1 VSAPAAPAAPR
12 LAGPRSLLGRLA
24 GGALDEEITEV
35 VLAELRRSSRPVS
48 LPGLLNVLW
57 FGRGELGCYDGAAF
71 GEYLDGLL
79 TFSHETA
86 GEKRLGE
93 AQEAVPLGALVK
105 VEIGDDEAWGEVIW
119 KEGAHPLVGAGW
131 VPGWLAGAPAGMPY
145 DAPPPSDFTL
155 PDGPRLLRERIVVDF
170 KCLGDAF
177 APSEA
182 KLARLRRR
190 GRRLDRYGHLVAE
203 VAYRDGL
210 DEADELTFWAAWTV
224 QHHPL
229 ALAAADIPAQAAA
242 LAEAASVLA
251 VALGARDDVRSF
263 GPYYID
269 ADLYERVVK
278 ADEADDGA
286 LRRTVR
292 GLALLPHHE
301 QVAWASMS
309 ARIADCADEDDVIGD
324 RWPLAVV
331 CASLLALD
339 KLAAEAAD
347 GDWNGVHLRLDDLW
361 QGGGLWRAELLG
373 TVSPVSAEPAVA
385 LGLGWVAHTGGAI
398 DRVSAV
404 DADLDLEEVDEDDL
418 SWDVVG
424 SDATWT
430 VHLSNADL
438 DNDRLR
444 VPKRISELIAA
455 NLHTV
460 GQDRILV
467 LLRHDG
473 DPESREWSLLDGE
486 GHLTVPWPLGAWA
499 GTTVRVTWALDATI
513 VTGETRVLAEPELV
527 GDIAYTHEFNLAV
540 ALAAAGLAERVS
552 RTATIGQIV
561 RAIVRRHG
569 AVTEDGRAALPID
582 DVVTFCFG
590 PRGEAAPGYGLAVL
604 RRAVLSAV
612 GAMSAAGIASIEAG
626 MIVVSERITGAGR
639 RADSDLLSRFVDAQR
654 RRLRRAAYL
663 HYVPA
668 TVVNLPA
675 GHRRSE
681 DKEAQWAEV
690 AGTDYLPKKLAEG
703 QTWRRRHIRG
713 QGMDPDVQAHLRRA
727 KEAIRRLGGD
737 EDCAASLDNA
747 LADPFAPDSDARHPD
762 GAPGDTSI
770 QQNPPPGGRR

>member
-1 VSAPAAPAAPR
+1 MSAPAIPAIPHA
-12 LAGPRSLLGRLA
+12 AGPRSLLGRLA
-24 GGALDEEITEV
+24 GGELDEEIIEV
-35 VLAELRRSSRPVS
+35 VLAGLRRADRPVS
-48 LPGLLNVLW
+48 LPGLLNALW
-57 FGRGELGCYDGAAF
+57 FGRGALDCYDGAAF
-71 GEYLDGLL
+71 GEYLDGLPTL
-79 TFSHETA
+79 SHEAA
-86 GEKRLGE
+86 GQKRLGE
-93 AQEAVPLGALVK
+93 AQESVPLGALVK

-119 KEGAHPLVGAGW
+119 KEGGHPLVGPDW
-131 VPGWLAGAPAGMPY
+131 LPGWLAGAPAGMPY
-145 DAPPPSDFTL
+145 DTAPSPDFT
-155 PDGPRLLRERIVVDF
+155 PQRGPRLLRERMVVDF

-177 APSEA
+177 APSET

-210 DEADELTFWAAWTV
+210 DEADEVTFWAAWTA

-229 ALAAADIPAQAAA
+229 ALAAADIPAQAAV

-251 VALGARDDVRSF
+251 ATLGARDDVRSF

-269 ADLYERVVK
+269 ADLYERVVEL
-278 ADEADDGA
+278 DEADDGP

-309 ARIADCADEDDVIGD
+309 ARIADCANGD
-324 RWPLAVV
+324 NLVGDGWPLAVV
-331 CASLLALD
+331 CASLLTLD
-339 KLAAEAAD
+339 TLAAEAAD
-347 GDWNGVHLRLDDLW
+347 GDWNGVHLRLDDPW

-373 TVSPVSAEPAVA
+373 TVTPVSADPAIA
-385 LGLGWVAHTGGAI
+385 LGLGWVAHTGGVI
-398 DRVSAV
+398 DRVL
-404 DADLDLEEVDEDDL
+404 ADEDLNLDDVDEGDL
-418 SWDVVG
+418 SWNVVG
-424 SDATWT
+424 SDITWT
-430 VHLSNADL
+430 AHLSNADL

-444 VPKRISELIAA
+444 VPMRISELIAA

-460 GQDRILV
+460 GQDQILV

-473 DPESREWSLLDGE
+473 DPESREWSRLDGE
-486 GHLTVPWPLGAWA
+486 GHLTARWPLGMWA

-513 VTGETRVLAEPELV
+513 VSSETRLLAEPELV
-527 GDIAYTHEFNLAV
+527 GDITYTHEFNLAV

-561 RAIVRRHG
+561 RAVVRRHG
-569 AVTEDGRAALPID
+569 AVTEDGRVALPVD

-590 PRGEAAPGYGLAVL
+590 PHGEVAPAYSLAVL

-612 GAMSAAGIASIEAG
+612 GAMSAARIAALEAG

-675 GHRRSE
+675 GHHRSE
-681 DKEAQWAEV
+681 DKETQWAEV
-690 AGTDYLPKKLAEG
+690 AGTDYLPEELAEG
-703 QTWRRRHIRG
+703 QTWRRRHTRG
-713 QGMDPDVQAHLRRA
+713 QGMDPDVEAQLRRA

-737 EDCAASLDNA
+737 ADITASLDNA
-747 LADPFAPDSDARHPD
+747 LADPFIPGSDTRHS
-762 GAPGDTSI
+762 GGSPGGTATP
-770 QQNPPPGGRR
+770 QNPPPGGRR